1 MTLIDTKEAFK
12 SLKPPVKQVD
22 IPDTDVSVYIR
33 MFTVG
38 QRQQVMDY
46 CQQDETLGN
55 LLAILTLSLC
65 DKDGNLIFLPEEK
78 DALEMLSMQAATEL
92 VQEVLNF
99 NRMTTD
105 AQEDLVKNSE
115 AATSGETSSPSVES

>member
-1 MTLIDTKEAFK
+1 MTIISTKEAFK
-12 SLKPPVKQVD
+12 NLKPPVKRVN
-22 IPDTDVSVYIR
+22 IPDTGASAYIR

-38 QRQQVMDY
+38 QRQQVIDY

-65 DKDGNLIFLPEEK
+65 DEDGNLIFLPEEK
-78 DALEMLSMQAATEL
+78 EALETLSMQAATEL

-115 AATSGETSSPSVES
+115 AASSGETSSPSVES